1 MVTAYIM
8 IEVESGTEMEV
19 SKAIKKKAGTKDVGI
34 VYGEYDIVLKV
45 EVRTMEDLQNFVL
58 SLRKERGVRRTT
70 TMIAV

>member
-8 IEVESGTEMEV
+8 VEVESGTENDV
-19 SKAIKKKAGTKDVGI
+19 AAAIKKKKGVKDVGI

-45 EVRTMEDLQNFVL
+45 EVGTMEDLQNFVL
-58 SLRKERGVRRTT
+58 SLRKEKGIRRTT

>member
-8 IEVESGTEMEV
+8 VEVESGTENDV
-19 SKAIKKKAGTKDVGI
+19 AASVKKKSGVKDVGI

-45 EVRTMEDLQNFVL
+45 EVGTMEDLQNFVL
-58 SLRKERGVRRTT
+58 SLRKEKGIRRTT

>member
-8 IEVESGTEMEV
+8 VEVESGAENEV
-19 SKAIKKKAGTKDVGI
+19 AKALKKKPGVKDVGV

-45 EVRTMEDLQNFVL
+45 EVKAMEGLQAFVL

>member
-8 IEVESGTEMEV
+8 VEVESGTENEV
-19 SKAIKKKAGTKDVGI
+19 AKALKKKTGVKDVGV

-45 EVRTMEDLQNFVL
+45 EVKSMEDLQTFVL

>member
-8 IEVESGTEMEV
+8 VEVESGTENEV
-19 SKAIKKKAGTKDVGI
+19 AKAIKKKVGVKDVGV

-45 EVRTMEDLQNFVL
+45 EVKTMEDLQGFVL
-58 SLRKERGVRRTT
+58 GLRKERGVRRTT

>member
-8 IEVESGTEMEV
+8 VEVESGTENEV
-19 SKAIKKKAGTKDVGI
+19 VKAIKQKKGTKDVGV

-45 EVRTMEDLQNFVL
+45 EVKTMEDLQNFVL

>member
-8 IEVESGTEMEV
+8 VEVDSGTENDV
-19 SKAIKKKAGTKDVGI
+19 AGSIKKMDGVKDVGI

-45 EVRTMEDLQNFVL
+45 EVGSMEGLQNFVL
-58 SLRKERGVRRTT
+58 SLRKEKGIKRTT

>member
-8 IEVESGTEMEV
+8 VEVDSGTENDV
-19 SKAIKKKAGTKDVGI
+19 AAAIKKMDGVKDVGI

-45 EVRTMEDLQNFVL
+45 EVGSMEGLQNFVL
-58 SLRKERGVRRTT
+58 SLRKEKGIKRTT